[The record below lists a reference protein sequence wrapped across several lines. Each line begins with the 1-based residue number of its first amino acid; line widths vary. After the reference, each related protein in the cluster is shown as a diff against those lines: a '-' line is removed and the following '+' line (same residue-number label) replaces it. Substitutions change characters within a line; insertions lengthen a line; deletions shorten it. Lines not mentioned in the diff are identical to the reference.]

1 VIRFAITHV
10 HFIVVSV
17 LVVAILGITSASQME
32 VDVFPAL
39 HQPAV
44 RVAVNFSG
52 MPAKDMEAS
61 ITRRL
66 ERMFIQAGGIDHMES
81 RSITG
86 MGIITIY
93 FRPDVEISGAIAQ
106 VISLA
111 IADLSRLPPGTL
123 PPLVVDYDVSGL
135 PVCMITL
142 SSEKRTKSELYDI
155 ANYTIREQLGNVPG
169 VAAPPVYGGLVR
181 QVQCYVDPTKLTS
194 LGLSPLDVVDAVSRA
209 NLIIPT
215 GVAKIGNLS
224 YDVLSNAELEHPRS
238 FNDIPIATRRGR
250 TILLRD
256 VGDAEDSNQIVTNI
270 VRVDGRH
277 SVYIPIQKQA
287 GANTIK
293 VVDGIK
299 KAAKSFHDVPDDVK
313 VDVVFDESIYVKNA
327 VSTLAREGVIGAVLA
342 GLCVLLFLASVRS
355 TGAIVLAIPVAIL
368 AALTGLYATGETIN
382 LMTLGGLALAIGR
395 VIDDAVVVI
404 ENTIRH
410 LGRANADPARAAE
423 EAADEVAVPVLA
435 STITTIIVFLPVI
448 FLTGVARYLFTPLA
462 ISVALAMAASYVFA
476 MMFIPLFAAHLLRPH
491 TEEEKNWFV
500 RRFEGFQGWYGRR
513 LEGALGHRRL
523 IFAVTGAVMLGSS
536 VLVPFTGY
544 AFYPE
549 VDAGTFLLHIRG
561 PSGLRVEQLE
571 TEVAEKIEDLI
582 KKEARGCVQRI
593 VSNLGVAPDP
603 FAMIYSKN
611 SAEHEGFIQVK
622 LKEDHAIPT
631 KELVARLRRKIPEVA
646 PGTEFIFQTGG
657 ITTAAINLGRIAPID
672 VQVIDEDI
680 ERAHELGV
688 AAQREVAKV
697 RGAADP
703 LVNVR
708 LDYPTLYL
716 DVNRWKAS
724 QLQLTEDDVVRNVIT
739 SLSSSVFIHP
749 IIWIDPKTGN
759 DYFAAVQYHE
769 RTIDSLESLRNIP
782 IVGKGE
788 KRFEST
794 LLRNVTDLH
803 RGESMVQA
811 THYNILRSE
820 DVYCGVEGR
829 DLGSTATE
837 VERRVEENVKLPK
850 GAELHVRGAIQTLRA
865 SFQSF
870 AWSLLLAIVLIYLV
884 LVAQLRS
891 LLLPLIIMVA
901 IPLAATGV
909 FVIVPLTGITYNI
922 QTLLGI
928 MMLVGIVVSNSVL
941 LVEFCE
947 RTHETEKDPLKAAV
961 IAGETRLR
969 PILMTAIATVL
980 AMVPMALGVER
991 GSEANVPLA
1000 RAVIGGLV
1008 ASTFLTLFVVPALWV
1023 SAAERKARPERDAK
1037 GEEPKRE
1044 EPPKEESRR
1053 RPAKKRGFFSRHFG
1067 RRDS

>member
-1 VIRFAITHV
+1 MIRFAITHV

-17 LVVAILGITSASQME
+17 LVVAILGVTSASQME

-123 PPLVVDYDVSGL
+123 PPLVVNYDVSGL

-169 VAAPPVYGGLVR
+169 VAAPPVYGGLIR
-181 QVQCYVDPTKLTS
+181 QVQCYVDPQKLTS
-194 LGLSPLDVVDAVSRA
+194 LGLSPLDVVDAVSRS

-215 GVAKIGNLS
+215 GIAKIGNLS
-224 YDVLSNAELEHPRS
+224 YDVLSNAELERPKD
-238 FNDIPIATRRGR
+238 FNDIPIGTRKGR
-250 TILLRD
+250 PIFMRD
-256 VGDAEDSNQIVTNI
+256 VGEAEDANQIVTNI
-270 VRVDGRH
+270 VRVDGQH

-293 VVDGIK
+293 VVEGIK
-299 KAAKSFHDVPDDVK
+299 EAAKSFHDVPEDVK

-327 VSTLAREGVIGAVLA
+327 VKNLAREGVIGAVLA

-355 TGAIVLAIPVAIL
+355 TGAIVLAIPVAVL
-368 AALTGLYATGETIN
+368 AALVGLWATGETIN

-410 LGRANADPARAAE
+410 LGRQGADPARAAE
-423 EAADEVAVPVLA
+423 DATREVAVPVLA

-462 ISVALAMAASYVFA
+462 VAVALAMGASYVFA
-476 MMFIPLFAAHLLRPH
+476 MMFIPLFSARLLRPYG
-491 TEEEKNWFV
+491 EEEKNWFV
-500 RRFEGFQGWYGRR
+500 RKFEGFQGWYGRR
-513 LEGALGHRRL
+513 LDATLGRRRL
-523 IFAVTGAVMLGSS
+523 LFAIVFSVLVASA

-549 VDAGTFLLHIRG
+549 VDAGTFVLHVRG
-561 PSGLRVEQLE
+561 PSGMRVEQLE
-571 TEVAEKIEDLI
+571 SEVVEKIEGLI
-582 KKEARGCVQRI
+582 KREAKGEVQRI
-593 VSNLGVAPDP
+593 VSNLGIAPDP

-622 LKEDHAIPT
+622 LKEDHSIPT
-631 KELVARLRRKIPEVA
+631 RDLIATLRRKIPELV

-680 ERAHELGV
+680 DRAHELGV
-688 AAQREVAKV
+688 AARREIAKV
-697 RGAADP
+697 RGTTDP
-703 LVNVR
+703 VLNVR

-716 DVNRWKAS
+716 DVNRWKAA
-724 QLQLTEDDVVRNVIT
+724 QLKLTEDDVVRNVIT
-739 SLSSSVFIHP
+739 SLSSSVFVQP
-749 IIWIDPKTGN
+749 VVWIDPTTGN
-759 DYFAAVQYHE
+759 DYFAAVQYRE
-769 RTIDSLESLRNIP
+769 KTIGSLESLRNIP

-788 KRFEST
+788 KQFEST
-794 LLRNVTDLH
+794 LLRNVTDIK
-803 RGESMVQA
+803 RGQSMVQA

-820 DVYCGVEGR
+820 DVYCGVADR

-865 SFQSF
+865 SFKSF
-870 AWSLLLAIVLIYLV
+870 AWSLLLAIALIYLV

-909 FVIVPLTGITYNI
+909 FVIVPATGITYNI

-947 RTHETEKDPLKAAV
+947 RTHETEKDPVKAAV

-969 PILMTAIATVL
+969 PILMTAIATVF
-980 AMVPMALGVER
+980 AMLPMALGIEK

-1000 RAVIGGLV
+1000 RAVIGGLL

-1023 SAAERKARPERDAK
+1023 SAAERKARGNAK
-1037 GEEPKRE
+1037 GE
-1044 EPPKEESRR
+1044 EPPKEEERPR
-1053 RPAKKRGFFSRHFG
+1053 EEPRQRPAKKRGFFSRHFG
-1067 RRDS
+1067 RRHS